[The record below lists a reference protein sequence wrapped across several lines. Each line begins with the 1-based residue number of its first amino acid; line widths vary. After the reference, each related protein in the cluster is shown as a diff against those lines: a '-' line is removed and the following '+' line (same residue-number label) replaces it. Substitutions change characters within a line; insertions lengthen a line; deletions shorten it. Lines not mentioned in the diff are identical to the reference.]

1 MYKYVVES
9 RAPQST
15 TQHSSAIT
23 PAQRS
28 KQPSTCRSEY
38 VSKVCSYMHA
48 SRLFSWSMELLAVAS
63 RRFARKILGRLLT
76 TSLCQFNP
84 FFLASERSGRKPPA
98 TRSALVHTK
107 KRPSSHSPSQKTFQ
121 TASTTVVHTDINTV
135 GTRRSSLAAF
145 LRKTTNSDVGR
156 QQNHCLSG
164 NATQNRTLVYF
175 MLQTKN
181 TASQRHCAYQCVTTS
196 CKAID
201 TIKTRRGVA
210 ATKPVK

>member
-1 MYKYVVES
+1 MSERRGWNRCTGIQQQQYSSSMYKYVVES

-107 KRPSSHSPSQKTFQ
+107 KRPSSLSFTENVS
-121 TASTTVVHTDINTV
+121 
-135 GTRRSSLAAF
+135 
-145 LRKTTNSDVGR
+145 NSKYY
-156 QQNHCLSG
+156 S
-164 NATQNRTLVYF
+164 
-175 MLQTKN
+175 
-181 TASQRHCAYQCVTTS
+181 CAYRH
-196 CKAID
+196 KHGRDA
-201 TIKTRRGVA
+201 
-210 ATKPVK
+210 